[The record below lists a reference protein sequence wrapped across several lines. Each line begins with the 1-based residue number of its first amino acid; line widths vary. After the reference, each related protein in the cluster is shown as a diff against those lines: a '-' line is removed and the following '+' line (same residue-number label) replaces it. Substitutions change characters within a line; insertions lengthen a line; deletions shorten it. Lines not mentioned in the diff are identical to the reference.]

1 MAGSPADLSDQD
13 RSFAGV
19 TLPPKERLE
28 TFLTSTPGLVAPALQ
43 PQLCLPVPRV
53 EGTMMELGPP
63 RSPRIILFSGQ
74 LITTFLPLLCNP
86 VLSLVL
92 GISAALRPHFNL
104 ITLQRFFPDEV
115 AFAGVG
121 G

>member
-1 MAGSPADLSDQD
+1 M
-13 RSFAGV
+13 

-43 PQLCLPVPRV
+43 PQLCLPLPRV

-104 ITLQRFFPDEV
+104 ITLQRLFSR
-115 AFAGVG
+115 
-121 G
+121 

>member
-1 MAGSPADLSDQD
+1 M
-13 RSFAGV
+13 

-86 VLSLVL
+86 VLSLV
-92 GISAALRPHFNL
+92 GY
-104 ITLQRFFPDEV
+104 
-115 AFAGVG
+115 
-121 G
+121 